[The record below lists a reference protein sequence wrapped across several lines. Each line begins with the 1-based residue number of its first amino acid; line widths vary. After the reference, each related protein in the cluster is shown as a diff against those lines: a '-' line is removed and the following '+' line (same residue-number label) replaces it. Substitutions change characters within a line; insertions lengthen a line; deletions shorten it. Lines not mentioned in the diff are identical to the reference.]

1 METKQKRVFMEG
13 LQQKMGYNQLVTVEP
28 VGLSGGL
35 AVMWK
40 DSYSVSILSADKRI
54 IDMEVTFG
62 SIKFFLTCVYGD
74 PVKANR
80 QEVWE
85 RLTRIGLVRNEAWLL
100 AGDFNE
106 LMTKEEKVGGAE
118 RHESSFWDFR
128 NMAENCKIREPR
140 YTGNCLSW
148 GGWRERVW
156 VQCRLDRSFG
166 NNEWFSLFP
175 RSSMEYL
182 ELWASDHRPIRICFA
197 LERDDPKRSRFF
209 FDKRYLNK
217 AGIEELIKES
227 WGTEGLD
234 QSNTMER
241 IGRCRKSIMK
251 WKRYSD
257 TNSRNKI
264 SRLKEALEKE
274 VAKRFPS
281 YNLMRKLKMDL
292 AEALREEEVFWR
304 QKCREEW
311 LRYGD
316 RNTKFFHNCVAGKRL
331 QNRILM
337 LLDEL

>member
-128 NMAENCKIREPR
+128 NMAENCKIRELR

-311 LRYGD
+311 LRSGD
-316 RNTKFFHNCVAGKRL
+316 RNTKFFHIAWLGSDFKTVY
-331 QNRILM
+331 
-337 LLDEL
+337 